1 MSDIRDRLA
10 NSPYKRY
17 LGYLVSTPVDLN
29 LALEVMHS
37 LYWAKVPKP
46 SILQKTVAD
55 LTREIFKANV
65 PDFNFKL
72 RIEIYKLLNL
82 GYVTKHQYKRRYK
95 YTVSI
100 SQKGINFLDYE
111 TADDKKKL
119 ELKTEWGIWYVNNE
133 LKIPDFINKEL
144 LKL

>member
-29 LALEVMHS
+29 LALEVTHS

-55 LTREIFKANV
+55 LTREIFTANV

-82 GYVTKHQYKRRYK
+82 GYVTKHQYKKRYK
-95 YTVSI
+95 YTV
-100 SQKGINFLDYE
+100 
-111 TADDKKKL
+111 
-119 ELKTEWGIWYVNNE
+119 
-133 LKIPDFINKEL
+133 
-144 LKL
+144 